1 MKQSLP
7 VALTLVCIV
16 LVAALFFVKQGD
28 NARHD
33 NDTASIV
40 DFSNRLDSAQ
50 LQIATDTGALILATN
65 AFDTFR
71 VTAQT
76 FSNQLTQ
83 AQSARV
89 LSADQITNLN
99 RQVAELQ
106 SEKQGLQA
114 LQVAA
119 DRQVMDLTNQMA
131 GLAQQLALTRTNLAQ
146 AGRDYSLLENRL
158 RQDVAQRVMVERK
171 FNSPSE
177 LQAQIENLQWNA
189 PQAVSD
195 RSIYAGLD
203 VQVRAD
209 GSFRVLAP
217 N

>member
-1 MKQSLP
+1 MKHYLSA
-7 VALTLVCIV
+7 ALTLACLA

-28 NARHD
+28 NTRHD

-50 LQIATDTGALILATN
+50 LQIAAGTGTLIILSNTLDTV
-65 AFDTFR
+65 R
-71 VTAQT
+71 VTAHA
-76 FSNQLTQ
+76 FSNELTQ
-83 AQSARV
+83 VRSALV

-106 SEKQGLQA
+106 SEKQTRQTLQT
-114 LQVAA
+114 AA
-119 DRQVMDLTNQMA
+119 DRQVMDLTNQLA
-131 GLAQQLALTRTNLAQ
+131 GLARQLALTRTNLTQ
-146 AGRDYSLLENRL
+146 GGRDYALLENRL
-158 RQDVAQRVMVERK
+158 RQDVAQRVMLERK
-171 FNSPSE
+171 FNSTPE

-189 PQAVSD
+189 PLNVTD

-203 VQVRAD
+203 VQVGAD

>member
-1 MKQSLP
+1 MKQYLS
-7 VALTLVCIV
+7 VALTLACLV

-50 LQIATDTGALILATN
+50 LQIAAGTGALIIMSNTL
-65 AFDTFR
+65 DTFR

-76 FSNQLTQ
+76 FSNELTQ
-83 AQSARV
+83 ARSDLV

-99 RQVAELQ
+99 RQVGELQ
-106 SEKQGLQA
+106 SEKQTLQT
-114 LQVAA
+114 LQTAA
-119 DRQVMDLTNQMA
+119 DRQITDLTNRTA
-131 GLAQQLALTRTNLAQ
+131 GLARQLAMNQTNLVQ
-146 AGRDYSLLENRL
+146 ASRDYSLLENRL
-158 RQDVAQRVMVERK
+158 RQDVAQRVMLERK
-171 FNSPSE
+171 FNSTPE

-189 PQAVSD
+189 PQNVTD